1 MTDIY
6 RMLVESPKRK
16 RKFGRP
22 RRRWRII
29 LKWILR
35 KDIGKMW
42 TGLDKDRQR

>member
-6 RMLVESPKRK
+6 RILVESPERK

-22 RRRWRII
+22 RRRLRII

-35 KDIGKMW
+35 KDTGKMW
-42 TGLDKDRQR
+42 TGLNNDRKR